1 MCMKVPFPR
10 DVTIDD
16 LERTSYT
23 LERLQYLFV
32 AMYPDRSI
40 EVVRVINL
48 ITMALNRIRRQ
59 YEEIRL
65 KGEMENV

>member
-1 MCMKVPFPR
+1 MKVPFPR